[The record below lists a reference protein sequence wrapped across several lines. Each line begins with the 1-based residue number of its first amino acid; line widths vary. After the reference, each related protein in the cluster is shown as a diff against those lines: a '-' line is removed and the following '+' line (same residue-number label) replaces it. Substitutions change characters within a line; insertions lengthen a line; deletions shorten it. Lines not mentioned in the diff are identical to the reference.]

1 MVLEVT
7 SEVEQLEIQF
17 RTLRHKPAPS
27 GDVLGPWGGGVGV
40 SGVCP
45 GLQPETLKVDDYDII
60 NQCLS
65 VHDPPTRMTS
75 HRDVKHSADGRRPQL

>member
-17 RTLRHKPAPS
+17 RTLRHKPATS
-27 GDVLGPWGGGVGV
+27 GGGVGV

-75 HRDVKHSADGRRPQL
+75 HQDVKHSADGRRPQL